1 MEVCQVF
8 STSIFELRQESHKLL
23 QEIRSVNE
31 AAMSAMRHKSLHNLN
46 VLQEYMLASMTT
58 LMTTF
63 AQTN

>member
-23 QEIRSVNE
+23 QEIWSVNE
-31 AAMSAMRHKSLHNLN
+31 AAMSAMRHKSLQNLN
-46 VLQEYMLASMTT
+46 VLQEYMLVSMTT

-63 AQTN
+63 AQN

>member
-31 AAMSAMRHKSLHNLN
+31 AAMSAMRHKSLQNLN

-63 AQTN
+63 AQN